1 MRAAL
6 DCGEAVYLLDAIGDN
21 GVGYAEYCGAQ
32 GDTTCDGRDGRPDG
46 VVKRR
51 MHLNALL

>member
-6 DCGEAVYLLDAIGDN
+6 DCGEAVDLFDVPGDN
-21 GVGYAEYCGAQ
+21 DVGHAEYCRAQ
-32 GDTTCDGRDGRPDG
+32 GGTTCDGRDGRPDG